1 MKIHTIARD
10 VKQMQIA
17 ELKAINSR
25 LSEVQAIPTD
35 NGTTEQ
41 PKQTV
46 EEVKEEAAD
55 TKAARSKKEKAR
67 VRSN

>member
-17 ELKAINSR
+17 ELEAINSR
-25 LSEVQAIPTD
+25 LSAVQAIPTS

-41 PKQTV
+41 SKQTV
-46 EEVKEEAAD
+46 EEVKEKAAD
-55 TKAARSKKEKAR
+55 TKTTRSKKEKAR